1 MAFLYLILQLSFQ
14 YTKHCEVRY
23 SIFENEK
30 DSIISLSNYLLKNL
44 LVM

>member
-14 YTKHCEVRY
+14 YTKHCKMER
-23 SIFENEK
+23 SFFENEK